1 MCLTKWQ
8 AASSHDGAQVVW
20 LGRGGRC
27 WVLLPQAEEL
37 AVGVQLDAGL
47 LHGLQSKGQ
56 LLQTGAKTVAAMQ
69 SESAQKWQS
78 TLPHSQRMAGH
89 RTSLQC
95 PAIGKPLKGKY
106 AFTLR
111 PPTLVGGLQ
120 DDIANHNSE
129 GDVHDQAGAAVQTSH
144 SRAAATLV
152 AGPHTV
158 PASNQRWLC
167 MPQREAAP
175 CKPLPQMPSRAQTVN
190 AHAGCSQIRPTW
202 IEAESAVPQ

>member
-120 DDIANHNSE
+120 DDIADHRTVRTMCMTRQE
-129 GDVHDQAGAAVQTSH
+129 LLCRPHIPELQRPWWQALTLCQPQTNGGCACPSGKLH
-144 SRAAATLV
+144 PANPCLRCPAGRRPSTHTLAAARSDPP
-152 AGPHTV
+152 G
-158 PASNQRWLC
+158 
-167 MPQREAAP
+167 
-175 CKPLPQMPSRAQTVN
+175 
-190 AHAGCSQIRPTW
+190 
-202 IEAESAVPQ
+202 